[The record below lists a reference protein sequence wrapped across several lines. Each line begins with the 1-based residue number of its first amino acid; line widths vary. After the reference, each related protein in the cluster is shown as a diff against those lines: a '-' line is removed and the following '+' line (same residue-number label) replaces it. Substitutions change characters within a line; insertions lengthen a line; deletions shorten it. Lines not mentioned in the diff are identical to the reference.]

1 MCVSIFCVCRFV
13 HMTLVMHLVTVY
25 EALSLNFMFFSLSF
39 VCWFWLRNDFCQA
52 NPIELEKSI
61 TPLNGGFK
69 GSNYDFWN
77 QPKILHPKHWIQVD
91 FEKLQILDFSSFL
104 VFRVSK
110 IVCCVQG

>member
-1 MCVSIFCVCRFV
+1 MFEFHVFL
-13 HMTLVMHLVTVY
+13 TLIGVLVLV
-25 EALSLNFMFFSLSF
+25 EKRILSSEG
-39 VCWFWLRNDFCQA
+39 
-52 NPIELEKSI
+52 IELEKAI

-69 GSNYDFWN
+69 GSYYDFWD
-77 QPKILHPKHWIQVD
+77 QGKILHPKHWLQVD